1 MKKSLIA
8 LSTVFLLSIGVA
20 TAQVQQK
27 DNVKAKTEQVQ
38 KQVKQVEISTEKL
51 PAAIQKTLET
61 EKFADWKI
69 SKAYKVDVKSANP
82 EYKVVLTNG
91 EKKAEYTFDKN
102 GKIVS

>member
-27 DNVKAKTEQVQ
+27 DNAKTEQVQ